1 MNSSADNDDNLVPLV
16 VVIWLDRI
24 QFPCILPYLLF
35 SEQKL
40 SFSTTTMVYFLT
52 LTLSLSALT
61 PPATTQIEASSLLIA
76 AAVS

>member
-52 LTLSLSALT
+52 LTLSLCT
-61 PPATTQIEASSLLIA
+61 NTTGNSTNRSIIIVDSS
-76 AAVS
+76 SS

>member
-40 SFSTTTMVYFLT
+40 SFSTTTMVYFFNLDS
-52 LTLSLSALT
+52 LSLR
-61 PPATTQIEASSLLIA
+61 
-76 AAVS
+76 

>member
-1 MNSSADNDDNLVPLV
+1 MNSSSDNDDNLVPLV